1 MSRFTLSAA
10 AANDLSAIIEHTRR
24 YWSDEQ
30 ARAYLDALEM
40 RLERLGQTP
49 LIGRERPDLPGDLL
63 SFPVESHIAYYRIA
77 SSGIAVI
84 RILHRRQDPVRHI
97 G

>member
-10 AANDLSAIIEHTRR
+10 AANDLNAIIEHTRR
-24 YWSDEQ
+24 YWGHEQ
-30 ARAYLDALEM
+30 ARAYLDALEI
-40 RLERLGQTP
+40 RLERLAQTP
-49 LIGRERPDLPGDLL
+49 LISCERPDLPGDLL
-63 SFPVESHIAYYRIA
+63 SLPVESHIAYYRVT